1 MKVNLQQLNGNWNWG
16 KSLDI
21 HTISSTPVL
30 DENGNIARWDTER
43 TEIGEE
49 LYKLKYYTSENSR
62 IKYQRVNSIA
72 TEMNTVISSVITH
85 YSAKFKNPFVIN
97 HIIAVPPSKSRSFQP
112 VPELAKKVA
121 ELSNIS
127 LDLVT
132 LKKTKST
139 SQLKKIE
146 DHNEREKILED
157 AFEIEDN
164 VFKNQNVL
172 LIDDL
177 YRSGATLKAITKVI
191 KEKGKARNV
200 LVLTATKTRSKR

>member
-1 MKVNLQQLNGNWNWG
+1 MKVNLQRLNGNWNWG
-16 KSLDI
+16 NSLDI
-21 HTISSTPVL
+21 HTISSTPIL
-30 DENGNIARWDTER
+30 DENGNVEKWDTER
-43 TEIGEE
+43 TEVGEE

-62 IKYQRVNSIA
+62 VKYQRVDRIA
-72 TEMNTVISSVITH
+72 IEMHTVISSMIAE
-85 YSAKFKNPFVIN
+85 YSAKFKKPFIIN
-97 HIIAVPPSKSRSFQP
+97 YIIAVPPSKMRSFQP

-127 LDLVT
+127 LDLET

-146 DHNEREKILED
+146 DPYEREKILED
-157 AFEIEDN
+157 VFEIKEN
-164 VFKNQNVL
+164 AFSNQNVL

-200 LVLTATKTRSKR
+200 LVLTATKTRSKK